1 MLIKVEAL
9 DTLFFRDGKP
19 FTMGQET
26 WADGIFPP
34 YPSVVYGALRTA
46 YFAQHIEELNQANQK
61 DDPTAGLKI
70 KGLFLVI
77 DNDLCLPLPLDCVEE
92 KNNEKNQVVFQLKLK
107 ENNRVSSAPTS
118 FILASDRDSQVDN
131 VREGYLNDL
140 DFRRYLDATMNE
152 FYYYKLSDYV
162 VAEEKIGI
170 AKDRVTSAAEKSKLY
185 RIALRRLNNVSIII
199 DFDGLELPES
209 GFLKLG
215 GEGKAATYK
224 SIDSLPD
231 FSSELKGNRFKIYL
245 ATPAI
250 FKNGWLPGWIN
261 PETLEGTYDELRL
274 KLLSGAVGKNVN
286 IGGFDIEK
294 GRPKPM
300 KRAVPAG
307 SVYYFELLEGEP
319 AKVIELMHYK
329 SISEFS
335 PEQGFGISFVGMVQ

>member
-1 MLIKVEAL
+1 MLIRVEAL

-26 WADGIFPP
+26 WADGVFPP
-34 YPSVVYGALRTA
+34 YPSVVYGALRSA
-46 YFAQHIEELNQANQK
+46 YFAQHIEELNKANQK
-61 DDPTAGLKI
+61 DDPTAGLRI
-70 KGLFLVI
+70 KGLFLEI

-92 KNNEKNQVVFQLKLK
+92 KINSYDQVAFQLKLE
-107 ENNRVSSAPTS
+107 ENTMVSSAPTS
-118 FILASDRDSQVDN
+118 YILGSDGDSQVEN

-152 FYYYKLSDYV
+152 YYYYNLSEYV
-162 VAEEKIGI
+162 FAEEKIGI
-170 AKDRVTSAAEKSKLY
+170 AKDNFTSVAEKSKLY
-185 RIALRRLNNVSIII
+185 RITLRRLNNVSIII
-199 DFDGLELPES
+199 DFEGLKLPES

-215 GEGKAATYK
+215 GEGKAVTYE
-224 SIDSLPD
+224 SIEGLPD
-231 FSSELKGNRFKIYL
+231 FSSELKENRFKIYL

-261 PETLEGTYDELRL
+261 SETLEGSYNGLRL
-274 KLLSGAVGKNVN
+274 KLLSAAVGKHIN
-286 IGGFDIEK
+286 IGGFDIKK

-319 AKVIELMHYK
+319 AKIMDLMHYK
-329 SISEFS
+329 SISEYS
-335 PEQGFGISFVGMVQ
+335 PEQGFGISFVGRVL

>member
-26 WADGIFPP
+26 WADGVFPP
-34 YPSVVYGALRTA
+34 YPSVLYGALRSA
-46 YFAQHIEELNQANQK
+46 YFAEHIAELKKANQK

-70 KGLFLVI
+70 KGIFLEI
-77 DNDLCLPLPLDCVEE
+77 ENDPCFPLPLDCVEE
-92 KNNEKNQVVFQLKLK
+92 KNNESDQVAFQLKLK
-107 ENNRVSSAPTS
+107 ENTMVSSVPTPY
-118 FILASDRDSQVDN
+118 ILDSDRNTQVEN
-131 VREGYLNDL
+131 VQGGYLNDL
-140 DFRRYLDATMNE
+140 DFRRYLNAAMNE

-162 VAEEKIGI
+162 VVEEKIGI
-170 AKDRVTSAAEKSKLY
+170 ARDRTTYTAERAKLY
-185 RIALRRLNNVSIII
+185 RITLRRLNNVSIII

-215 GEGKAATYK
+215 GEGKAAAYE
-224 SIDSLPD
+224 SIKSLP
-231 FSSELKGNRFKIYL
+231 SLSLELKSNRFKLYL

-261 PETLEGTYDELRL
+261 PRTLEGMYGGLRL
-274 KLLSGAVGKNVN
+274 KLLSAAVGKHVN

-300 KRAVPAG
+300 RRAVPEG
-307 SVYYFELLEGEP
+307 SVYFFELLEGEP
-319 AKVIELMHYK
+319 ARVMDLMHYK
-329 SISEFS
+329 CISEYN
-335 PEQGFGISFVGMVQ
+335 PEQGFGISFVGAVK